1 VKQLRHLHAVD
12 DDARVLAA
20 ENRDTWQD
28 AVAAYCARRKRAL
41 EAEYA
46 TKASFDR
53 ALIRLQA
60 KCLSEILTLLTQG
73 VMSIPDSAAVIER
86 RADEDSADY
95 LVRLGSL
102 LTPSG
107 WEAYVLPV
115 LLERRAT
122 AMNAAFEDDD
132 EEKNVALITEIDYL
146 HRFLNSV
153 AQKATEARGSRGMSA
168 RSAKSRHHEAAM

>member
-1 VKQLRHLHAVD
+1 MKLRHLHAVD
-12 DDARVLAA
+12 DEARVLAA

-28 AVAAYCARRKRAL
+28 AVAAYCARRKRTL

-53 ALIRLQA
+53 ALLRLQA
-60 KCLSEILTLLTQG
+60 KCLSEILGLLTQG
-73 VMSIPDSAAVIER
+73 VMKIPDTPAVIER
-86 RADEDSADY
+86 RVDEDSADY
-95 LVRLGSL
+95 LVRLGAL
-102 LTPSG
+102 LTPAG

-122 AMNAAFEDDD
+122 AMAAAFEDED
-132 EEKNVALITEIDYL
+132 EERNVALITEIDYL

-153 AQKATEARGSRGMSA
+153 AQKAQEARGSRGMSA
-168 RSAKSRHHEAAM
+168 RSAKRHHEAAM

>member
-1 VKQLRHLHAVD
+1 MKLRHLHAVD
-12 DDARVLAA
+12 DEARVLAA

-53 ALIRLQA
+53 SSLRLQA
-60 KCLSEILTLLTQG
+60 KCLTEILGLLTQG
-73 VMSIPDSAAVIER
+73 VMKIPDTPAVIER

-102 LTPSG
+102 LTPAG
-107 WEAYVLPV
+107 WEAHVLPV

-122 AMNAAFEDDD
+122 AMAAAFDD
-132 EEKNVALITEIDYL
+132 EDEERNVALITEIDYL
-146 HRFLNSV
+146 HRVLNSV
-153 AQKATEARGSRGMSA
+153 AQKAQEARGQRGMSPRA
-168 RSAKSRHHEAAM
+168 YKNKRHEAAM